1 MIIPKKPPSQFVNFH
16 RTCSK
21 QNIILAF
28 KTSNQMRL
36 VYMSVRSLLF
46 LITYPKILEHLVLS
60 SNINALY
67 IIPTPRHLYLYRC
80 RNNKSS
86 SPLHWLSPRLQS
98 VTRQVQLGIAGP
110 LYFLVIYTPS
120 ILTRKRAR
128 HSLSHTGPSL
138 AYLSPH

>member
-1 MIIPKKPPSQFVNFH
+1 MIIPKKPPSQFVNFQ

-46 LITYPKILEHLVLS
+46 LITYPQILEHHLS
-60 SNINALY
+60 YNINALY
-67 IIPTPRHLYLYRC
+67 IIPIPRHLYLYRC
-80 RNNKSS
+80 RNNKSC

-110 LYFLVIYTPS
+110 LYFLAIYTPS

-128 HSLSHTGPSL
+128 YSLSHTGSRL
-138 AYLSPH
+138 AYLNPG